1 MVFLTGERKSQ
12 HGLKNGH
19 LFFGLLFLKLVE

>member
-1 MVFLTGERKSQ
+1 MASIPGEKKTQ

-19 LFFGLLFLKLVE
+19 LFLSLLFLKLVE